1 MLSAGHSAA
10 TIAIS
15 SHEIRKTCLVRA
27 QGRPVFIP
35 LCVVTAVWL
44 FNFWVSAQILVNGMS
59 DRATYT
65 DSATF
70 TVPAEAGY
78 TYVISLNTNSVPPG
92 VGRTITQPDYY
103 ELAIRRTQTSTG
115 TVSNRL
121 VRFIVAAGERG
132 GTVSIS

>member
-1 MLSAGHSAA
+1 M
-10 TIAIS
+10 
-15 SHEIRKTCLVRA
+15 
-27 QGRPVFIP
+27 
-35 LCVVTAVWL
+35 VTAVWL
-44 FNFWVSAQILVNGMS
+44 FNFWVSAQILVNGVS